1 MSRVTRINGLK
12 WICWYSP
19 IPHPKSL
26 HLVGFSCSG
35 TWRGKHQHGSPHR
48 AGEKQ
53 CISSIA
59 EEKEK
64 HGRRGE
70 LREVLHTRITWPM
83 SKCPAVVSQLS
94 CCPHVW
100 PPPGWSKYLIASLIR
115 SVPAI
120 CVHLTTIT
128 TGLVHWYTMNQEPFG
143 TPSFIEHLCT
153 LPTPHFNLEFLFLP

>member
-1 MSRVTRINGLK
+1 MSRVTRINGPK

-19 IPHPKSL
+19 ILHPKSL

-83 SKCPAVVSQLS
+83 SKCPGRCLATKLLS
-94 CCPHVW
+94 AC
-100 PPPGWSKYLIASLIR
+100 
-115 SVPAI
+115 
-120 CVHLTTIT
+120 LTTTRLIQVLDCFPDQIRASHLCPLDHHHYWT
-128 TGLVHWYTMNQEPFG
+128 CALVHHEPRTIWHTQFYWTLMYTTNSTF
-143 TPSFIEHLCT
+143 
-153 LPTPHFNLEFLFLP
+153 